1 MIRLDKFVSTA
12 AGISRAQAQIAI
24 RSGKVTAL
32 GEVCKIPEKKVDEEM
47 EISLEG
53 HRLFYEKC
61 IYIMMDKPKGYL
73 SATEDTRDP
82 SVTELLLPEQR
93 RRSLGIAG
101 RLDKDTTG
109 LLIITD
115 DGELNHR
122 LTSPK
127 YHLDKVYEAVLD
139 TEASDQD
146 VDQFAG
152 GMELG
157 DFTALPARLEIDPS
171 DRLRC
176 RVTIGEGK
184 FHQVKRMFERCGKKV
199 VELRRLSMGGLLLD
213 AALEPGGSRVLKP
226 CERDYLL
233 KKCGLKQ

>member
-1 MIRLDKFVSTA
+1 MIRLDKFVSS
-12 AGISRAQAQIAI
+12 AGGVSRAQAQVEI
-24 RSGKVTAL
+24 RSGKVTVF
-32 GEVCKIPEKKVDEEM
+32 GEICKAPEKKVEEGTD
-47 EISLEG
+47 IRLDG
-53 HRLFYEKC
+53 QLLFYDKY

-82 SVTELLLPEQR
+82 SVTELLLPEHK
-93 RRSLGIAG
+93 RRSLGIVG

-109 LLIITD
+109 LLILTD

-127 YHLDKVYEAVLD
+127 YHLDKVYEAELD
-139 TEASDQD
+139 IEAEESDIGA
-146 VDQFAG
+146 FAL
-152 GMELG
+152 GMDFK
-157 DFTALPARLEIDPS
+157 DFTAMPAKLEIDLS
-171 DRLRC
+171 DRRRC

-184 FHQVKRMFERCGKKV
+184 FHQVKRMFERCGKSV
-199 VELRRLSMGGLLLD
+199 VELRRVSMGGLLLD
-213 AALEPGGSRVLKP
+213 GELRSGGSRLLKP